1 MNKQTK
7 QAEAVKVTAAPTEKA
22 ETKGLTVLK
31 PGHEPQA
38 EETTAQVIESKR
50 GLNLEQTLKLV
61 EDLHLKKRQ
70 RDRLELSIN
79 ELNAFNISQKNEDLD
94 DKSYYSGCEITLK
107 DDERRA
113 FTTKNPVIIREVI
126 EYLNIRFT
134 EKLTQLEASI
144 VLPH

>member
-1 MNKQTK
+1 MNKISK
-7 QAEAVKVTAAPTEKA
+7 QAEAVKVTATPSEKA

-31 PGHEPQA
+31 PGHEPKA

-70 RDRLELSIN
+70 RDRLENS
-79 ELNAFNISQKNEDLD
+79 ISQLNSFVVSKKQEDLD
-94 DKSYYSGCEITLK
+94 DKSYYQGCEITLK
-107 DDERRA
+107 DDDRNEWK
-113 FTTKNPVIIREVI
+113 TKNPVIIRDVI

-134 EKLTQLEASI
+134 EKLTDLEASI

>member
-1 MNKQTK
+1 MNKISK
-7 QAEAVKVTAAPTEKA
+7 QAEAVKVTATPSEKA

-31 PGHEPQA
+31 PGYEPKA

-70 RDRLELSIN
+70 RDRLEYS
-79 ELNAFNISQKNEDLD
+79 ISQLNSFVVSKKQEDLD
-94 DKSYYSGCEITLK
+94 DKSYYQGCEITLK
-107 DDERRA
+107 DDDRNEWK
-113 FTTKNPVIIREVI
+113 TKNPVIIRDVI

-134 EKLTQLEASI
+134 EKLTDLEATI